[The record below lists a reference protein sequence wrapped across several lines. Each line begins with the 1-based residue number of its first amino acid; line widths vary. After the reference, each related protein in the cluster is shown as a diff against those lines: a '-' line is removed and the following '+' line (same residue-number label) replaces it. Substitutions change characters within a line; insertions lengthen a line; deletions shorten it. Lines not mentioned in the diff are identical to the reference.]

1 MIDKNRIRAVRNQA
15 RESSEG
21 LDEAGERL
29 AEMLGADRVSITV
42 ERDRMSAHV
51 TWREDNE

>member
-1 MIDKNRIRAVRNQA
+1 MIDKNRIRAVRNQV

-29 AEMLGADRVSITV
+29 AEMLGADRASFTV
-42 ERDRMSAHV
+42 KGDRLSAHV

>member
-1 MIDKNRIRAVRNQA
+1 MIDKNRIRAIRNQA

-42 ERDRMSAHV
+42 KGDRMSAHV